1 MGDLLSKKIRR
12 YYKMAEVLVKTGVK
26 REDGYLYFINK
37 GGDVA
42 RVKMARR
49 GQKSDKKQE
58 VVAKAG
64 VSRESGYL
72 YFLDKGGNVAR
83 TKMARGGR
91 KKK

>member
-1 MGDLLSKKIRR
+1 MG
-12 YYKMAEVLVKTGVK
+12 EVLAKTGVK
-26 REDGYLYFINK
+26 RQEGYLYFINK
-37 GGDVA
+37 AGDVA

-64 VSRESGYL
+64 VKRQEGYL
-72 YFLDKGGNVAR
+72 YFLDKAGNVAR